1 MAVLFVDTDYDYYS
15 EKVAKYYNRAA
26 ERFKTLGIKSVLFAS
41 YDMNE
46 NGPLQNER
54 VIL

>member
-1 MAVLFVDTDYDYYS
+1 MLIIVDTDYDYYS
-15 EKVAKYYNRAA
+15 EKVAKFYNRAT

-41 YDMNE
+41 YDIND

-54 VIL
+54 VS